1 MIDFVIK
8 NGVLEKYT
16 GNETKVVIPDSVTEI
31 GDNAFSGCKSL
42 KEITIPDSVIDIGER
57 AFEGCES
64 LTSIT
69 IPDSVTEIYDET
81 FKGCRS
87 LKEIIIPDS
96 VTEIGDKVFSGCEDL
111 VIKAPEN
118 SFAQKYAEENGMKFK
133 VINR

>member
-1 MIDFVIK
+1 MTDFVIE

-31 GDNAFSGCKSL
+31 GEHAFKDCESL
-42 KEITIPDSVIDIGER
+42 KEITIPDSV
-57 AFEGCES
+57 
-64 LTSIT
+64 T
-69 IPDSVTEIYDET
+69 VIYDEA
-81 FKGCRS
+81 FKGCES

-96 VTEIGDKVFSGCEDL
+96 VTEIGDMVFSSCEDL
-111 VIKAPEN
+111 VIKASEN

>member
-1 MIDFVIK
+1 MTDFVIE

-31 GDNAFSGCKSL
+31 RACAFKGCKSL

-57 AFEGCES
+57 AFE
-64 LTSIT
+64 
-69 IPDSVTEIYDET
+69 
-81 FKGCRS
+81 
-87 LKEIIIPDS
+87 
-96 VTEIGDKVFSGCEDL
+96 GCEDL